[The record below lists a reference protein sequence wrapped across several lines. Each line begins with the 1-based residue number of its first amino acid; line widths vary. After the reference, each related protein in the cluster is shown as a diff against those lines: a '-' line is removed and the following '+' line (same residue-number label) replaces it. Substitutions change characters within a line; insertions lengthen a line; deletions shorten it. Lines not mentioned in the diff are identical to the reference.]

1 MIIEKNKTRRKTII
15 NLLKL
20 IVSLILLAYFI
31 AFIIIPEWPTIIDS
45 FKNINYFYLLIVIFI
60 AFPLILVS
68 CLKWQLL
75 LKSKNLNI
83 SLSKLIGLYLVGYFF
98 NNIIP
103 IGFLGGDFVRIY
115 ETAKQTKNTPDSLAA
130 VFMERIMGVIAL
142 MMFAIFSI
150 FLKFQLFLKNPT
162 VLLIIICIIFIL
174 IIFIW
179 MIFSPKILNFI
190 KNIIKINLL
199 KKIFT
204 KLDEWTTAINR
215 YKYEKRALFY
225 SFIYSIIYNL
235 LAIFNVYFSFLTF
248 NYKPN
253 FLDVFI
259 IVPIILLIVLS
270 APITSAGLGL
280 FENAIVYL
288 FSLVGVLSSISA
300 LVALLL
306 RAKVILLGLI
316 GGIIYF
322 FVRSDKPKNFK
333 HKNKKQ
339 SRE

>member
-1 MIIEKNKTRRKTII
+1 MIDKNKINRKRII
-15 NLLKL
+15 NSLKL
-20 IVSLILLAYFI
+20 VVSLILLTYFI
-31 AFIIIPEWPTIIDS
+31 VSIIAPEWPEILKS

-130 VFMERIMGVIAL
+130 VFMERIMGIIAL

-316 GGIIYF
+316 GSIIYF
-322 FVRSDKPKNFK
+322 FIRSDKPKNFK

-339 SRE
+339 SYD

>member
-1 MIIEKNKTRRKTII
+1 MIIEKNKNRRKIII

-20 IVSLILLAYFI
+20 LVSLILLAYFI
-31 AFIIIPEWPTIIDS
+31 LFIVIPEWSTIIDS

-68 CLKWQLL
+68 CLKWQIL

-83 SLSKLIGLYLVGYFF
+83 SLSRLIGLYLVGYFF

-103 IGFLGGDFVRIY
+103 IGFLGGDFFRIY
-115 ETAKQTKNTPDSLAA
+115 ETARQTKNTPDSLAA
-130 VFMERIMGVIAL
+130 VFMERIMGIIAL
-142 MMFAIFSI
+142 IIFAFFSI
-150 FLKFQLFLKNPT
+150 LLRLQLFLKYPMI
-162 VLLIIICIIFIL
+162 LLIIICIIIAL

-179 MIFSPKILNFI
+179 MVFNPKVLNFI
-190 KNIIKINLL
+190 KNIIKIDPL
-199 KKIFT
+199 KKIFV
-204 KLDEWTTAINR
+204 KIDEWVVAINR
-215 YKYEKRALFY
+215 YKNERRAIFY
-225 SFIYSIIYNL
+225 SLIYSIIYNL
-235 LAIFNVYFSFLTF
+235 LAILNVYFSFLTF

-259 IVPIILLIVLS
+259 VVPLTLLIVLS

-280 FENAIVYL
+280 FENATVYFFNIV
-288 FSLVGVLSSISA
+288 GISSSVSA

-306 RAKVILLGLI
+306 RVKVILLGLI

-322 FVRSDKPKNFK
+322 FMRK
-333 HKNKKQ
+333 
-339 SRE
+339 